1 MSSFKEA
8 NQVKNSLKMTLSNYA
23 WFKSLSINL
32 DDDGYHVVV
41 HVNKIDNSIRKVIA
55 PVQNGVSVKTEVSG

>member
-8 NQVKNSLKMTLSNYA
+8 SQVKNSLKMTLSNYA

-41 HVNKIDNSIRKVIA
+41 HVSKLDNSIRKVIA
-55 PVQNGVSVKTEVSG
+55 PVQNGVNVKTEVNG